1 MESLV
6 MYPHS
11 NTNSESTSWVL
22 TMSMKGLDGY
32 FPNMQFEL
40 SSVSLSVH
48 RSARSGSGAENC
60 IVNRARAGADAHF
73 SGLGQCWAVHCVQL
87 LESGARL
94 LPAAAARR
102 ARWHVHVRLTV
113 SRHRRHGW
121 QEEPGK
127 EEGTGFLLSLQKSK
141 LS

>member
-1 MESLV
+1 MC
-6 MYPHS
+6 PHS
-11 NTNSESTSWVL
+11 KTNSESTSWVL
-22 TMSMKGLDGY
+22 SMSMKGLDGY

-94 LPAAAARR
+94 LPAAAAPR

-127 EEGTGFLLSLQKSK
+127 EEGTGFLLSLQKSN

>member
-1 MESLV
+1 MC
-6 MYPHS
+6 PHS
-11 NTNSESTSWVL
+11 KTNSESTTWVL
-22 TMSMKGLDGY
+22 SMSMKGLDGY

-73 SGLGQCWAVHCVQL
+73 SGLGQCWAAHCVQL

-94 LPAAAARR
+94 LPAAAAPR

-127 EEGTGFLLSLQKSK
+127 EEGTGFLLSLQKSN

>member
-1 MESLV
+1 
-6 MYPHS
+6 
-11 NTNSESTSWVL
+11 
-22 TMSMKGLDGY
+22 MSMKGLDGY
-32 FPNMQFEL
+32 FQTCNL
-40 SSVSLSVH
+40 SSAVSACLFIDLQGQV
-48 RSARSGSGAENC
+48 RGAENC

-94 LPAAAARR
+94 LPAAAAPR

-127 EEGTGFLLSLQKSK
+127 EEGTGFLLSLQKSN

>member
-1 MESLV
+1 
-6 MYPHS
+6 
-11 NTNSESTSWVL
+11 
-22 TMSMKGLDGY
+22 MSMKGLDGY

-94 LPAAAARR
+94 LPAAAAPR

-127 EEGTGFLLSLQKSK
+127 EEGTGFLLSLQKSN

>member
-1 MESLV
+1 
-6 MYPHS
+6 
-11 NTNSESTSWVL
+11 
-22 TMSMKGLDGY
+22 MSMKGLDRY

-60 IVNRARAGADAHF
+60 IVNRARAGADTHF

-87 LESGARL
+87 LESGAGL
-94 LPAAAARR
+94 LPAAAAPR

-127 EEGTGFLLSLQKSK
+127 AEGTGFVLSLQKSN

>member
-1 MESLV
+1 
-6 MYPHS
+6 
-11 NTNSESTSWVL
+11 
-22 TMSMKGLDGY
+22 MSMKGLDGY

-94 LPAAAARR
+94 LPAAAAPR

-127 EEGTGFLLSLQKSK
+127 EEGTGFVLSLHKSN